1 MKPTSLLPLAILLF
15 PSSAL
20 ATPPPELQDA
30 LSAASAAH
38 TPLAIPA
45 GLESRMVRRR
55 ASDKK
60 LDDEAERLKE
70 RLGGVGI
77 LPPGHFNHTVSFNGT
92 KYNGATM
99 APSTIPARHR
109 RMKRNFWEKLEG
121 HFGFGPSA
129 TASAEA
135 TKGTGVVDKGKAQ
148 SDDGRHYWYVEDSDD
163 QKHWREKDGKDD
175 DDVEEKKDDD
185 KKVKRDVGDFFE
197 NIASEVNADG
207 ATSDVAS
214 ATSSIASKISSAAS
228 AASSA
233 ASSTSSAAA
242 AATSAAAAAASG
254 NSTDAV
260 WYNPTTW
267 DDAISAEYRET
278 KHKISELSVLSKVG
292 LAVLVLVASVLLFA
306 LIYCACKLNS
316 RRRRRNAAERAQLN
330 LAAATSA
337 GSSRGGSSRGTPG
350 SGRGQRSFETGR
362 DTSIPVMSY
371 VGSSA
376 STSSSS
382 SPLDKGKAKAGT
394 PGTKEKKGKGW
405 SLLSRD

>member
-1 MKPTSLLPLAILLF
+1 MKPTSLLVPLAILLF

-20 ATPPPELQDA
+20 ATPPPELQDL

-38 TPLAIPA
+38 TALPIPA
-45 GLESRMVRRR
+45 GVESSSSSSRNRMVRRR
-55 ASDKK
+55 AAK
-60 LDDEAERLKE
+60 LDDEAERVKE
-70 RLGGVGI
+70 RLGGVVV
-77 LPPGHFNHTVSFNGT
+77 LPPGHFNHTVTFNGT

-99 APSTIPARHR
+99 SPTQIPHRHR
-109 RMKRNFWEKLEG
+109 LGRRNFWDKLEA

-163 QKHWREKDGKDD
+163 QKHWREKDGKEVDA
-175 DDVEEKKDDD
+175 EEKEDD
-185 KKVKRDVGDFFE
+185 KVKRDVSDFFE
-197 NIASEVNADG
+197 DIASEVNADG

-214 ATSSIASKISSAAS
+214 ATSSIASQV
-228 AASSA
+228 SSA
-233 ASSTSSAAA
+233 ASSTSTAAA
-242 AATSAAAAAASG
+242 AATSSAAAASG

-267 DDAISAEYRET
+267 DDAITAEYRET

-330 LAAATSA
+330 LAAATAGSA
-337 GSSRGGSSRGTPG
+337 GSSRSASTRGTPG
-350 SGRGQRSFETGR
+350 SGRGQRGFETGR

-371 VGSSA
+371 VGSSSA
-376 STSSSS
+376 STSTSSSA
-382 SPLDKGKAKAGT
+382 SPLDKGKAKA
-394 PGTKEKKGKGW
+394 GTKEKKGKGW

>member
-15 PSSAL
+15 PSAAL
-20 ATPPPELQDA
+20 ATPPPELQDL

-38 TPLAIPA
+38 TTLPIPA

-55 ASDKK
+55 AAEKK
-60 LDDEAERLKE
+60 LDDEAERVKE
-70 RLGGVGI
+70 RLGGVVI
-77 LPPGHFNHTVSFNGT
+77 LPPGHFNHTVSFNGS

-99 APSTIPARHR
+99 DPSTIPQRHR
-109 RMKRNFWEKLEG
+109 RLKRNFWEKVEG

-129 TASAEA
+129 TASAAA

-163 QKHWREKDGKDD
+163 QKHWREKDGKD
-175 DDVEEKKDDD
+175 EKHVDEDEDNKDDG
-185 KKVKRDVGDFFE
+185 KKAKRDVGDFFD

-207 ATSDVAS
+207 ATSDGAS
-214 ATSSIASKISSAAS
+214 ATSAIASKVSSAAS
-228 AASSA
+228 AASSV

-242 AATSAAAAAASG
+242 AAATSA

-267 DDAISAEYRET
+267 DDAITAEYRDT

-306 LIYCACKLNS
+306 LIYCACKLNA
-316 RRRRRNAAERAQLN
+316 RRRRRNAAERAQHN
-330 LAAATSA
+330 LAAASSQ
-337 GSSRGGSSRGTPG
+337 GSSRSASGRATPA
-350 SGRGQRSFETGR
+350 SGRGQRSFEMGR

-371 VGSSA
+371 VGPSSSSA

-382 SPLDKGKAKAGT
+382 SPLDKGKGKA
-394 PGTKEKKGKGW
+394 GTKEKKGKGW